1 MALFQFDVKV
11 IIRKVNETTYF
22 RDNISSSFTESINK
36 AEEGLTLFD
45 GEHVEKISLTKRRET
60 TFID

>member
-22 RDNISSSFTESINK
+22 RDNVSASFTESLDK

-45 GEHVEKISLTKRRET
+45 GEYVEKISITKRYEK